1 MVEKGVSDVSHILLG
16 EFFTELQTCAHG
28 KVIDETR
35 VAMNK
40 LFELDD
46 KYIRR
51 V

>member
-1 MVEKGVSDVSHILLG
+1 MSHIFCWVNFLLN
-16 EFFTELQTCAHG
+16 FKTCAHG